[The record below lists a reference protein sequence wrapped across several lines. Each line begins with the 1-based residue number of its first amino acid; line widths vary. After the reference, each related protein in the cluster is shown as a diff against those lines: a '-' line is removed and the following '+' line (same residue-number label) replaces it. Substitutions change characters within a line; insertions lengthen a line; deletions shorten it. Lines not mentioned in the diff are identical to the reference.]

1 MQGQNSRKCK
11 QIQTSRANNRQKSQ
25 LEKTYKQY
33 DKEIKGYTPLPV
45 CKQLAESLILLKLGY
60 CNKLLLDIP
69 KYMKQHLQKV
79 QNPAAGFVLNKYA
92 KINDVINI
100 KWLPVE

>member
-1 MQGQNSRKCK
+1 
-11 QIQTSRANNRQKSQ
+11 
-25 LEKTYKQY
+25 
-33 DKEIKGYTPLPV
+33 
-45 CKQLAESLILLKLGY
+45 
-60 CNKLLLDIP
+60 
-69 KYMKQHLQKV
+69 MKQHLQKV